1 MISVAPSEFLRR
13 DRVAIGLS
21 EFTDADVHDIEKARA
36 PDEAAIFDDELVAHR
51 GHDLDGI

>member
-21 EFTDADVHDIEKARA
+21 EFTDADVHDIEKART
-36 PDEAAIFDDELVAHR
+36 PDEAAI
-51 GHDLDGI
+51 HDLDGI